1 MKKKNKL
8 INILLGS
15 MLPTTIIP
23 SATAIGIISNKP
35 FRKMGFIIIMNILKT
50 FYNLKIIL
58 GTRFC
63 ISMIM
68 KKKNILCDEYK

>member
-23 SATAIGIISNKP
+23 SATAIGIATLQHEVQHLTNLLKLLH
-35 FRKMGFIIIMNILKT
+35 FFIK
-50 FYNLKIIL
+50 
-58 GTRFC
+58 
-63 ISMIM
+63 
-68 KKKNILCDEYK
+68 